1 MQARGIQYG
10 LSVLLLLMPA
20 IPALGQRQ
28 VTLEELAQRRAR
40 NAVRAKYTV
49 VLTASADENRS
60 LVAAALATRFG
71 ATLSTDLKG
80 FIVLELPRGEAVRIA
95 HDPRVLFVEEVKSTP
110 QPPVIPT
117 SVPDRP
123 GKSEESRIESQSTLT
138 APEWTSGAYSYDG
151 AGNIVSIGPDSDQK
165 TDRYAYDALS
175 RLTSGSVHADGI
187 EKTQS
192 YQYDAFG
199 NLTQKTTTGGAVFS
213 TPADP
218 NTNRL
223 TAATTAQYD
232 AAGNLVAYGANT
244 YFYDAL
250 GMVRKIEWSSGEQYA
265 IYTPDEE
272 RIGYRPGGSWRF
284 TLRDPAGKVLRQY
297 FVISPELSDWIWEE
311 DYVHRGGALL
321 SSVDLVPGGAGPET
335 FHHHLD
341 HLGTPRLSTRQNREQ
356 YAAMTYYGFGEELAP
371 GERSDDERLKFT
383 GHERDFVRS
392 DLHLDHMHARNY
404 NPAQGRFLS
413 PDPVLGNLLVPGSW
427 NRYAYVLNNP
437 INFVDPSG
445 LMTCSPNGIC
455 THDDSII
462 VSAIAPRPLDES
474 ILTDRS
480 IWENSVSFG
489 SMRDFFQWYNE
500 ETRKGDRLPG
510 YATATRMLGDETQAF
525 TNILDRFS
533 DYLTPQSP
541 LEAAVMF
548 LPGGKIV
555 NGPLKVIFKHGGR
568 HLAGRLSQKAVE
580 AAVRKQVQGQ
590 VGRATVAGGSFWG
603 RVTVSGEVIQ
613 YRAYALP
620 NGTVSV
626 GTYWPIK

>member
-1 MQARGIQYG
+1 M
-10 LSVLLLLMPA
+10 LLLVPA

-40 NAVRAKYTV
+40 NAARARYTV
-49 VLTASADENRS
+49 VLAGWADGNRS
-60 LVAAALATRFG
+60 LVAAALATKFG
-71 ATLSTDLKG
+71 ATLGTDLKG
-80 FIVLELPRGEAVRIA
+80 LIVLELPRGEAVRIA

-110 QPPVIPT
+110 QLPVIPT

-123 GKSEESRIESQSTLT
+123 GKSGERRMVSPSTLT
-138 APEWTSGAYSYDG
+138 PPEWTSGAHSYDG
-151 AGNIVSIGPDSDQK
+151 AGNIVSIGPNSDQK
-165 TDRYAYDALS
+165 TNTYVYDALS
-175 RLTSGSVHADGI
+175 RLISGSVHADGI

-199 NLTQKTTTGGAVFS
+199 NLTDKTTTGELPFS

-232 AAGNLVAYGANT
+232 AAGNLVVYGANT

-297 FVISPELSDWIWEE
+297 FVISPELSDWFWEK
-311 DYVHRGGALL
+311 DYVYRGGALL
-321 SSVDLVPGGAGPET
+321 SSVVPGET

-356 YAAMTYYGFGEELAP
+356 YAALTYYAYGEEFAP

-404 NPAQGRFLS
+404 NPNLGRFLS
-413 PDPVLGNLLVPGSW
+413 VDAGDDVDLTKPQSW
-427 NRYAYVLNNP
+427 NKYSYVRNNP
-437 INFVDPSG
+437 INMVDPDGKAATLVTAGIGALTGAGFQIGINMISG
-445 LMTCSPNGIC
+445 DDWDTGLVREMAIGAGLGLTGVGIAKVFDKGSDAY
-455 THDDSII
+455 HAAKAAQAAQQLA
-462 VSAIAPRPLDES
+462 SAAGRNVAFEIAA
-474 ILTDRS
+474 
-480 IWENSVSFG
+480 
-489 SMRDFFQWYNE
+489 Q
-500 ETRKGDRLPG
+500 
-510 YATATRMLGDETQAF
+510 
-525 TNILDRFS
+525 
-533 DYLTPQSP
+533 
-541 LEAAVMF
+541 
-548 LPGGKIV
+548 GGKHSGYLRTYAQKPADQI
-555 NGPLKVIFKHGGR
+555 
-568 HLAGRLSQKAVE
+568 AKAVASHQARVAE
-580 AAVRKQVQGQ
+580 HAAKLKDPAKFAERWAQMSARE
-590 VGRATVAGGSFWG
+590 RAGLLRRWEKDMNKHRELADVLRGLL
-603 RVTVSGEVIQ
+603 R
-613 YRAYALP
+613 
-620 NGTVSV
+620 
-626 GTYWPIK
+626 